1 MRLTVLLD
9 AARCRTADDFLV
21 RDVPGTS
28 GRLDVVCRVL
38 AATFHTASKWSPFLE
53 FLAVLGGPPNPPL
66 LLRVSDVPDEVI
78 PEGELAL
85 AVILKGLLR
94 LYRTAG
100 KGQLAAWPQFS
111 LSRQGFEETLRQV
124 VKDGAQVCYLVER
137 GTPLESLEFNL
148 AKPLVFV
155 LGDDRG
161 LPLEHEALL
170 SRCPAKEVAIG
181 KQSLLGSHVVTLL
194 LLELVRRSQP
204 DSLSPTA

>member
-1 MRLTVLLD
+1 MHLTVLLD
-9 AARCRTADDFLV
+9 AARCRTTDDFLI

-38 AATFHTASKWSPFLE
+38 AATFRTAPKWNPFVE
-53 FLAVLGGPPNPPL
+53 FLAVLGGPPEPPL
-66 LLRVSDVPDEVI
+66 LLRVSDVSDEGI

-85 AVILKGLLR
+85 AVILKGLLN
-94 LYRTAG
+94 LHRTVG
-100 KGQLAAWPQFS
+100 KERLAAWRQFS
-111 LSRQGFEETLRQV
+111 LSRQGFEETLRLAA
-124 VKDGAQVCYLVER
+124 KDKAQVCYLVER

-170 SRCPAKEVAIG
+170 SRYPVKEVAMG
-181 KQSLLGSHVVTLL
+181 KQSLLGSQVVSLL
-194 LLELVRRSQP
+194 LLELARRSKLDAP
-204 DSLSPTA
+204 NHTA

>member
-9 AARCRTADDFLV
+9 AARCRTADDFLI

-38 AATFHTASKWSPFLE
+38 AATFRTAPDLSPFLE

-66 LLRVSDVPDEVI
+66 LLRVGGVSDQGI

-85 AVILKGLLR
+85 AVISKGLLN
-94 LYRTAG
+94 LHRTVG

-111 LSRQGFEETLRQV
+111 VSRQGFEETLRQV
-124 VKDGAQVCYLVER
+124 AKDGAQVCYLVER
-137 GTPLESLEFNL
+137 GTPLESTELNL

-170 SRCPAKEVAIG
+170 SRYPVKEVATG
-181 KQSLLGSHVVTLL
+181 KQSLLGSHVVSLL
-194 LLELVRRSQP
+194 LLELARRSKLDAP
-204 DSLSPTA
+204 NHTA

>member
-38 AATFHTASKWSPFLE
+38 AATFRAVPELTPSLE
-53 FLAVLGGPPNPPL
+53 FLAVLGGPPDPPL
-66 LLRVSDVPDEVI
+66 LLRVGDVSDQGI
-78 PEGELAL
+78 PEGELSL
-85 AVILKGLLR
+85 AVILKSLLNLR
-94 LYRTAG
+94 RTAARR
-100 KGQLAAWPQFS
+100 QLSTWPQFS
-111 LSRQGFEETLRQV
+111 LSRQGFEETLEQAAR
-124 VKDGAQVCYLVER
+124 KGTQVCYLVER
-137 GTPLESLEFNL
+137 GTPLESVGLNL

-161 LPLEHEALL
+161 LPQEHEALL
-170 SRCPAKEVAIG
+170 SRIPVQEIAMG

-194 LLELVRRSQP
+194 LLELARRSVSVQ
-204 DSLSPTA
+204 